1 MIMSTLYYTLYTYM
15 SLPFTFTLVSLS
27 LIQAAVKLEANLTLD
42 TVTAEELTE
51 KLVIV
56 SSDFKRAIETAE
68 IMQSH
73 FKPNTPIKTDVAL
86 RERDFGEFNRAPWRE
101 ALPIILEND
110 RVNPTKRVHGCEPVP
125 EMVVRVM
132 RVLKTIEEEYTDKIV
147 VIISHSNPLHVLWA
161 MCNRVSSTERFKD
174 LKHFKNC
181 EVREFKFV

>member
-1 MIMSTLYYTLYTYM
+1 MFELARPISYGK
-15 SLPFTFTLVSLS
+15 FFS
-27 LIQAAVKLEANLTLD
+27 LIQAALKLEANLTAD

-56 SSDFKRAIETAE
+56 SSDFKRAIETAQ

-101 ALPIILEND
+101 ALPIIRENE
-110 RVNPTKRVHGCEPVP
+110 RVNPTERVRGCEPVP

-147 VIISHSNPLHVLWA
+147 VIISHSNPLQVLWA
-161 MCNRVSSTERFKD
+161 ICNRVSPTERFKD